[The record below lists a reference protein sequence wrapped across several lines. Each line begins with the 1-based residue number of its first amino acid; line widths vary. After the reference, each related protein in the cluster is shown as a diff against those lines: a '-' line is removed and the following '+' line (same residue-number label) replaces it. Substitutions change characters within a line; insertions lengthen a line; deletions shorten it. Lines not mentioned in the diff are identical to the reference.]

1 MASDQ
6 IPGQNNI
13 GDGSYD
19 LMLPHETQ
27 HVEARSPYQTCNG
40 NANDLKNWFPPA
52 GLGRAVL

>member
-1 MASDQ
+1 MGRNGPKTRIHEGDFGVASDQ

-27 HVEARSPYQTCNG
+27 HVEARSPYQT
-40 NANDLKNWFPPA
+40 
-52 GLGRAVL
+52 